1 MTLTIHLALVAEDD
15 LAAAAWRVDG
25 QRLLEALLDV
35 RAPHTLGVGGRQVL
49 VIVTV
54 AHVQLALGVRVRAR
68 RVGGPRRGNGACS
81 REPCEHEHVRQRGA
95 ECGESAPPDTTTADV
110 HTVQQC
116 SSSALQVYITLCST
130 AKHGHASAVTLLQ
143 TLP

>member
-1 MTLTIHLALVAEDD
+1 MQYSLQLMTLTIHLALVAEDD

-35 RAPHTLGVGGRQVL
+35 RAPNTLGVGGRQVL

-81 REPCEHEHVRQRGA
+81 REPCEHEHVRQRAIERGA

-110 HTVQQC
+110 HDTTV
-116 SSSALQVYITLCST
+116 
-130 AKHGHASAVTLLQ
+130 
-143 TLP
+143 